1 MQRNESVCYLE
12 SSRCY
17 CCHGP
22 FFLECYIPE
31 FRPDGILF
39 VSLLIQR
46 GAIPD
51 HARPEQQ
58 QPLQEPLQ
66 CARMVD
72 MGSSVAAPTPALS
85 THCPATA
92 SSSPVD
98 EEVDR
103 EGAALAAAVG
113 AEHDEHILG

>member
-1 MQRNESVCYLE
+1 MRVFVTWNPPDVTVVMA
-12 SSRCY
+12 
-17 CCHGP
+17 P
-22 FFLECYIPE
+22 FFWECYIPE
-31 FRPDGILF
+31 FRPDEILF
-39 VSLLIQR
+39 VPLLIQR

-51 HARPEQQ
+51 HACPEQQQ

-66 CARMVD
+66 CARMAD
-72 MGSSVAAPTPALS
+72 MGSGVAAPTPALS
-85 THCPATA
+85 THCPAIA

-98 EEVDR
+98 EEVDC